1 MGIVET
7 TRKTDEMQRVYYALL
22 CGGSWPYSSPKL
34 NTNIM
39 NTKNYNVLEEL
50 SENEIEN
57 LFAEGNEET
66 IFAWTEGD
74 GRGQSNYE
82 ILRINN
88 DGCFVCGS
96 QGSSVYV
103 LRSEHYGFD
112 DFNQPTYNLI
122 TMNNLNQI

>member
-1 MGIVET
+1 MGIVEA

-57 LFAEGNEET
+57 LFSEENE
-66 IFAWTEGD
+66 IIMFAWTEGV
-74 GRGQSNYE
+74 GRGQSEYE
-82 ILRINN
+82 ILRFN
-88 DGCFVCGS
+88 
-96 QGSSVYV
+96 SVYV
-103 LRSEHYGFD
+103 LRAEHYGFD
-112 DFNQPTYNLI
+112 DFYQPTYHFI